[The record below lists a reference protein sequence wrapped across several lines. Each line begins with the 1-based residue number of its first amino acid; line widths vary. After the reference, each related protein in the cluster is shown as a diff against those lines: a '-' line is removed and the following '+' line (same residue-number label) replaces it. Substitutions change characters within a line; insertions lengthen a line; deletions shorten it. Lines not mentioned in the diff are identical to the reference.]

1 MPLVLFGGS
10 HGSELSQI
18 RKSEREGKKSLNFPR
33 GFGYNQVVSAKNS
46 LSGESK
52 GQLIQLGWA
61 TPGAYH
67 RV

>member
-1 MPLVLFGGS
+1 LVLFGGS

-46 LSGESK
+46 LSGE
-52 GQLIQLGWA
+52 
-61 TPGAYH
+61 
-67 RV
+67 